1 MKVCTVSVCL
11 EFSVVSVGRR
21 GLDVAGLPVKKH
33 SFGSN
38 ASVREVDS
46 PMVRVP
52 FSPISSTT
60 SSKANNITNLSDDMN
75 LTHGETSMQK
85 TLPTNNMQFTTP
97 TKTTTTTSM
106 ADDENKTP
114 KAMPIPVPATPS
126 TVSIPMQTAMTPAP
140 PQVSFGTKV
149 VEDRPEE
156 IEYSFEEIRA
166 GFVLSKTHVKS
177 MMIQV

>member
-1 MKVCTVSVCL
+1 MLCL
-11 EFSVVSVGRR
+11 EFSVVYVGRR

-38 ASVREVDS
+38 ASVREVES
-46 PMVRVP
+46 PMVRIP

-60 SSKANNITNLSDDMN
+60 SSKANNTTNLSDDMN
-75 LTHGETSMQK
+75 LTHGEATLQK
-85 TLPTNNMQFTTP
+85 TLSTNNMQFTTP
-97 TKTTTTTSM
+97 TKTATTSM

-114 KAMPIPVPATPS
+114 KTMPIPVPATPL

-140 PQVSFGTKV
+140 PPVSFGTKV
-149 VEDRPEE
+149 VEDLPEE